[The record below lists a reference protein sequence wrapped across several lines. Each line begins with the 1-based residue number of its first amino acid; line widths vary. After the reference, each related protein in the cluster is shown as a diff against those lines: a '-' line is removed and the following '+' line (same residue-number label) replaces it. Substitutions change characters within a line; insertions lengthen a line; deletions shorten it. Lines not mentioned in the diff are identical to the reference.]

1 MVYDVHDCT
10 LQTKVYGNI
19 VVNSEASEKSV
30 LPVLSPISTDFLSS
44 QVNKIL
50 YGYLGQKEKN
60 VPISS
65 IENCELVNLKI
76 SPEKVLFQ
84 PNWAFSG
91 FFELTTMLLHTTS
104 IQLFS
109 ERINT

>member
-50 YGYLGQKEKN
+50 YGKVPQKTETVAKT
-60 VPISS
+60 P

-84 PNWAFSG
+84 PNWAFSD
-91 FFELTTMLLHTTS
+91 FFELTTMLKKIKTELETLS
-104 IQLFS
+104 DY
-109 ERINT
+109 EE